1 MKPRLHL
8 TRWTVPA
15 ALCVVLCGALHG
27 GPSRAAE
34 SDAARIRELEQ
45 SFRCLV
51 CQNETLA
58 DSSADLAADLRGK
71 IAEQVANGAT
81 DAQVRDYMVRRYG
94 DFVLYKPPFKPLTWL
109 LWLGPFLLLC
119 AGALVL
125 ARVVARRRAMR
136 PPQLSADERRRAD
149 ALLNRTSEDCGP

>member
-8 TRWTVPA
+8 TRWTVRA

-34 SDAARIRELEQ
+34 SDAVRIRELEQ

-51 CQNETLA
+51 CQNEALA

>member
-1 MKPRLHL
+1 
-8 TRWTVPA
+8 
-15 ALCVVLCGALHG
+15 
-27 GPSRAAE
+27 
-34 SDAARIRELEQ
+34 
-45 SFRCLV
+45 
-51 CQNETLA
+51 
-58 DSSADLAADLRGK
+58 
-71 IAEQVANGAT
+71 
-81 DAQVRDYMVRRYG
+81 MVRRYG
-94 DFVLYKPPFKPLTWL
+94 DFVLYNPPFKPLTWL